1 MEEQNLTLSPDSLT
15 GEKGS
20 SGGMPGSPAPASETA
35 LEPPEAASGEG
46 SPENAAEAAGE
57 DTRAE
62 LLALRQQLTREKEDA
77 LAEAEE
83 TFALRLA
90 LERAGCL
97 DSLYLAGRLKGQAV
111 FQDGVLQNG
120 DELLDKARK
129 THPVF
134 FPRPKV
140 EGVRPAEGIPSG
152 RAAYGRLSLRQR
164 AGLFKRDPEGY
175 RAMRAAE

>member
-1 MEEQNLTLSPDSLT
+1 MEKENLTPVE
-15 GEKGS
+15 EKKP

-35 LEPPEAASGEG
+35 PEPPVEDTGEG
-46 SPENAAEAAGE
+46 SSENAAEADGE

-62 LLALRQQLTREKEDA
+62 LLALRQQLTREKEEA

-83 TFALRLA
+83 TFALRLV

-97 DSLYLAGRLKGQAV
+97 DSQYLAGRLKGKAV

-120 DELLDKARK
+120 DELLDRARK
-129 THPVF
+129 AHPVF
-134 FPRPKV
+134 FPRPRV

-152 RAAYGRLSLRQR
+152 KAAYGRLSLRQR